1 LIRWL
6 MLMSFVLGGFLPVK
20 KDAAAPAPATD
31 APTYTAEGK
40 MNFPTDYREW
50 VFLTSGLDMS
60 YDPKATAATHSVF
73 NNVFV
78 NPSAYRVYMQTGTWP
93 EGSMFMLEN
102 RGAEGNHSINVRG
115 QTQAVK
121 VTGTEIHVKDSAHG
135 GWAFYIFKDGA
146 SAKQLDH
153 SLACYS
159 CHEQHAAV
167 DTTFVQFYPT
177 LLGVA
182 EEKGVISKEY
192 LKEMA
197 APGATPTPTAK

>member
-1 LIRWL
+1 

-20 KDAAAPAPATD
+20 KEVASPAPTTD
-31 APTYTAEGK
+31 APTYTADGEMK
-40 MNFPTDYREW
+40 FPADYREW

-60 YDPKATAATHSVF
+60 YTPGATAPTHSVF
-73 NNVFV
+73 NNIFV
-78 NPSAYRVYMQTGTWP
+78 NPSAYKVYMRSGTWP
-93 EGSMFMLEN
+93 EGSMIMLEN
-102 RGAEGNHSINVRG
+102 RGAEGNHSINLRG

-121 VTGTEIHVKDSAHG
+121 VTGTEIHVKDASHG
-135 GWAFYIFKDGA
+135 GWAFYNFSGKA
-146 SAKQLDH
+146 SAKMIPRE
-153 SLACYS
+153 ANCYS

-182 EEKGVISKEY
+182 EEKGVFSKEY

-197 APGATPTPTAK
+197 APAATPAPAAK

>member
-1 LIRWL
+1 
-6 MLMSFVLGGFLPVK
+6 MLMSFVLGGFLPMK
-20 KDAAAPAPATD
+20 KEVAAPATAAD

-40 MNFPTDYREW
+40 MNFPDDYREW

-60 YDPKATAATHSVF
+60 YNPAATAATHSVF

-78 NPSAYRVYMQTGTWP
+78 NPSAYKVYVKTGTWP

-102 RGAEGNHSINVRG
+102 RSAEGNHSINVRG

-121 VTGTEIHVKDSAHG
+121 VTGTEMHVKDAAHG
-135 GWAFYIFKDGA
+135 GWAFYVFKEKV
-146 SAKQLDH
+146 SAKPLEH
-153 SLACYS
+153 SAACFT

-177 LLGVA
+177 LIGVA
-182 EEKGVISKEY
+182 EEKGVFSKEY
-192 LKEMA
+192 LKEL
-197 APGATPTPTAK
+197 ATPTPAPAPAPAAK